1 MRYFH
6 MHIHIADLQAHAPIA
21 VDLCRYASQTEYEQ
35 SSQTLTLQRTMGQSS
50 VRHNLWKTTELDG
63 TNDTTVNIL
72 WHH

>member
-21 VDLCRYASQTEYEQ
+21 VDLCRYEYASQTEYEQ
-35 SSQTLTLQRTMGQSS
+35 SSQTLTLQRTMGQSN

-72 WHH
+72 